1 MNRFASI
8 LSFAFLLPAIANAG
22 QFYVSGSVGAGR
34 ADFDEE
40 AFDATF
46 EDAGLVILESD
57 VDNQHAAWQ
66 LQLGYRFTD
75 YIGVEVGFTSLG
87 SYPYKANVDAGGG
100 QQLSFTIDSKGYG
113 IDAVAVGTLP
123 LGLSFEA
130 FGAAGAMYTRVSQT
144 LQVGE
149 PFSDEL
155 DDFEETSVSP
165 TVAVGVQWFGRSYG
179 GERRV
184 ALRAS
189 VQRFMDVGEEDTTGQ
204 TDVDV
209 AWIGASFLFGRDR

>member
-1 MNRFASI
+1 MKRSALI
-8 LSFAFLLPAIANAG
+8 LLSSALLLPIFANAG
-22 QFYVSGSVGAGR
+22 QFYISGAIGAGR

-46 EDAGLVILESD
+46 EEAGLAILESD

-75 YIGVEVGFTSLG
+75 YIGVEAGFTTLG
-87 SYPYKANVDAGGG
+87 SFPYKALVDAGGG
-100 QQLSFTIDSKGYG
+100 ETLSFTIDSKGYG
-113 IDAVAVGTLP
+113 IDAVAVGAFP
-123 LGLSFEA
+123 IGQSFEI

-149 PFSDEL
+149 PFNEEL
-155 DDFEETSVSP
+155 DDFDETSVSP
-165 TVAVGVQWFGRSYG
+165 TFAVGVQWFGRGYD

-209 AWIGASFLFGRDR
+209 AWIGAMFLFGR